1 MKKEEVERIF
11 EGALKLVNE
20 CSEILRNVDFDK
32 QSTVKADG
40 SLVTNYDL
48 MLDEKLTNGLKELA
62 DFPVLSEEHTE
73 EVNGTHYVIDP
84 IDGTHN
90 FSRGFECFGSM
101 VALVE
106 NDITLFSIVAVP
118 MLNKT
123 FTAIRGKGAFLNGK
137 RIHVRKVEDRLI
149 GNTNMRS
156 TMIQKWIS
164 KLRTNEEYR
173 FEFRSLYCTC
183 VPYSYIASGN
193 FDFAIQYGKM
203 GIWDSLAPKLII
215 EEAGGICEVQRID
228 AHRFSVIAGS
238 PEAVC
243 IIKKIIGEEATV
255 V

>member
-1 MKKEEVERIF
+1 MKNEEIERIF
-11 EGALKLVNE
+11 NGALELVNE
-20 CSEILRNVDFDK
+20 CSKILKKVDFDK
-32 QSTVKADG
+32 EATVKKDG

-48 MLDEKLTNGLKELA
+48 MIDEKLTKGLKELA
-62 DFPVLSEEHTE
+62 DFPVLSEEHLEDIT
-73 EVNGTHYVIDP
+73 GTHYVIDP

-90 FSRGFECFGSM
+90 FARGFECFGTM

-106 NDITLFSIVAVP
+106 NDKTLFSIVAVP

-137 RIHVRKVEDRLI
+137 EIHVRRPVDRFI

-156 TMIQKWIS
+156 STIQKWIS
-164 KLRTNEEYR
+164 KLRTSEEFR

-183 VPYSYIASGN
+183 VPYCYIASGS

-215 EEAGGICEVQRID
+215 EEAGGICEVKQID
-228 AHRFSVIAGS
+228 SHKFSVIAGS
-238 PEAVC
+238 PEVVK
-243 IIKKIIGEEATV
+243 IIKGIIGEEQTL
-255 V
+255 